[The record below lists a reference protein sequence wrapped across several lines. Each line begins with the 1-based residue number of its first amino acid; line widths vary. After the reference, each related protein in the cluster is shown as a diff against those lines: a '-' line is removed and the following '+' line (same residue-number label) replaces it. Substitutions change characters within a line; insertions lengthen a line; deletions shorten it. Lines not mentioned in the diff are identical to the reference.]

1 MKAKRVNKYRKYS
14 DKLNDWTTVYVY
26 KVIVATPE
34 ELEDYETTQAENFVA
49 DDDGLPL
56 FFSPQFEG
64 NMIDL
69 EKSKSKDAKGNL
81 RDSYKAVSSEDFEL
95 KRSVYDKP
103 AQSASIPTLKPLAR
117 KASGSLLTVINT
129 DTVDTATEETAE
141 TAEQQEMPEQQPEF

>member
-103 AQSASIPTLKPLAR
+103 AQSASIPALKPLAR

>member
-129 DTVDTATEETAE
+129 DTVDTATEET
-141 TAEQQEMPEQQPEF
+141 TDSTEQQEMPEQQPEF

>member
-1 MKAKRVNKYRKYS
+1 MRAKRVNKYRKYS

-26 KVIVATPE
+26 KVIMASPE

-117 KASGSLLTVINT
+117 KATGSLLSVINT